1 MFQFLGVDLP
11 YFDHPY
17 NDTIH
22 NERAIEVAIAMGWPP
37 RSGLGLEVGNVLG
50 HYGHTGHRV
59 VDLHEEAPGVE
70 NIDVF
75 DIAGTY
81 DWIVSISTMEHVGHD
96 EEPKDPGAAARAIH
110 HLRSLLASGGEMLVT
125 VPGGYNPALDRALPT
140 IGADYACTY
149 RRNDAE
155 WELTDDLCF
164 LPYGVSTPWA
174 ESVWVGRWWSK

>member
-1 MFQFLGVDLP
+1 M
-11 YFDHPY
+11 
-17 NDTIH
+17 
-22 NERAIEVAIAMGWPP
+22 
-37 RSGLGLEVGNVLG
+37 
-50 HYGHTGHRV
+50 
-59 VDLHEEAPGVE
+59 
-70 NIDVF
+70 F